1 MNDEVSFKGKS
12 EETTAKSDTNLRGK
26 ASGWLRHKGNLNW
39 AFTKK
44 SWRRLRKCFSIRT
57 KNLISFIPFLL
68 CHNFTIWSHWNA
80 MITGCFCFQASSL
93 QLTKKSETQNF
104 HSLTMVCFQRLIE
117 QETEDEFEIQSS
129 IVRKKRGTRCV
140 ALAYRKEGAIEKY
153 ARLEL
158 RRYLQIFGQS
168 TFGGPPSLLVQHIF
182 QHYDFRQ
189 KPLQLFAAS

>member
-1 MNDEVSFKGKS
+1 MRQLQRATRIWEGKQVVGLG
-12 EETTAKSDTNLRGK
+12 LREILTEHLQVN
-26 ASGWLRHKGNLNW
+26 ALS
-39 AFTKK
+39 
-44 SWRRLRKCFSIRT
+44 KCFYSNIT
-57 KNLISFIPFLL
+57 NCLISFIPFLL
-68 CHNFTIWSHWNA
+68 FHNFTIWPPWNA
-80 MITGCFCFQASSL
+80 LITGCFCFQTSSL
-93 QLTKKSETQNF
+93 PFTKKGETQNF

-158 RRYLQIFGQS
+158 RRYLQIFGQN